1 MITLNLLLDVK
12 FTFSYGKFKNDR
24 LYINVVGE
32 MIPMLGETIRQL
44 REEKG
49 LSQKKLA
56 QRTGVANSTMN
67 LYETNERNPSL
78 STLIKLSKVLG
89 VSTDYLL
96 GLDSDREETISV
108 SGLSSDEVQVIDLI
122 IETIKARSVVGQID
136 SNARWDN

>member
-136 SNARWDN
+136 SNAR